1 MYCMYCMW
9 VTWDKLEGKTGETL
23 AWDSSYPGLK
33 GSCKRNGASGHT
45 GRCGRSAYV
54 HPEWRILA
62 TVATG
67 MGERYKKCGFYHL
80 REVSILSSFPTL
92 PLGCPVV
99 SWMCF
104 THACF
109 VGVSLFRGSRLR
121 AKEPCEPSIPSPFY
135 LPGPASRNKLRS
147 FQHAPPYHRRIT
159 VEDWVRFY
167 SNNGASCNSS
177 P

>member
-92 PLGCPVV
+92 PLGCPSFDSV
-99 SWMCF
+99 SHSTLVF
-104 THACF
+104 TAREPHYQDPGFAT
-109 VGVSLFRGSRLR
+109 LPERG
-121 AKEPCEPSIPSPFY
+121 PHIHSPFGSNQY
-135 LPGPASRNKLRS
+135 NTVRLWQFLCACSHASTW
-147 FQHAPPYHRRIT
+147 F
-159 VEDWVRFY
+159 
-167 SNNGASCNSS
+167 
-177 P
+177 